1 MSLEKI
7 KEYKNRISEINDKAI
22 AHKTKLELYEK
33 QLTELM
39 EDLKKFNVANLDSA
53 IALLHKIETA
63 QNTMTTRIEKGL
75 NDAETEIDEYI

>member
-39 EDLKKFNVANLDSA
+39 EDLKKFNVNNLDLA
-53 IALLHKIETA
+53 IVLLHKIETA
-63 QNTMTTRIEKGL
+63 QNVMTTRIEKGL